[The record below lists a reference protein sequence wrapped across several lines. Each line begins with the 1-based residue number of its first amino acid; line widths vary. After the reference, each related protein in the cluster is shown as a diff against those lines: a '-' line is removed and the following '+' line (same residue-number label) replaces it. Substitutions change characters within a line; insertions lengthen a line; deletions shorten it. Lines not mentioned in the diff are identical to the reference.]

1 MEKQQPIK
9 GRTISTDPL
18 YKSIESA
25 NCLLTHDITTVGKLQ
40 KGRQGVPSGFPIQK
54 IEIEIKI
61 EILKKIKKIS
71 NLRHIQ

>member
-9 GRTISTDPL
+9 GRTISADPL

-40 KGRQGVPSGFPIQK
+40 KGRQGVPSG
-54 IEIEIKI
+54 
-61 EILKKIKKIS
+61 LS
-71 NLRHIQ
+71 NTKDRDRD